1 MWFLGAGISRTAG
14 MPIATDLI
22 WDLKL
27 KHYCREE
34 NQIIDSHDINNDI
47 IKNKVQC
54 YMDSRGYPK
63 LWSSE
68 EYSFYFELTF
78 GSNYALQQKYLADK
92 LSEKKISLNIG
103 HRALAGLIELN
114 LARVIFTTNFDRV
127 IEQAYAQVSDSNIS
141 AYHLEGS
148 YAALEA
154 LNQERYPIYAKIH
167 GDFRYQSLKNL
178 SSDLLS
184 NDQEIQ
190 KCFLAASNRFGI
202 IITGY
207 SARDKNVM
215 EMFYKA
221 IDQGNAF
228 PFGLFWTVTNLNEVP
243 LAVSNFL
250 AKAQEKL
257 INAHIVE
264 TGTFDSMLSKIW
276 RQTPGK
282 SKKLEEKV
290 RNSLTREVKISL
302 PNTGTSYPILR
313 TNALPIVS
321 VPTEC
326 AMIETK
332 ISLSHIDV
340 KELLLKN
347 KSFSII
353 NRAEYIIGWGTEEEL
368 NKALGKDIV
377 LSISKYQLKNPIDL
391 ILNNKGYHAFY
402 ERALVI
408 SLCQTKPLLFR
419 KDKGFILA
427 VDPMKVNDPS
437 LIPIIETLKDKSGK
451 IPAISGT
458 IPNSIG
464 VTWSEAV
471 QVKMEC
477 KNSRLYLMLRPTIWM
492 EPQAERQKHIEFIKT
507 KLRYRYNSTSHNL
520 LSAWIHVLFGT
531 KSNEVEIGC
540 FIDSNFP
547 SIFRINTRTAF
558 SRK

>member
-1 MWFLGAGISRTAG
+1 MWFLGAGVSRTAG
-14 MPIATDLI
+14 MPTATDLI

-34 NQIIDSHDINNDI
+34 NQIIDSHDINNGI

-78 GSNYALQQKYLADK
+78 GSNYALQQKYLVEK

-114 LARVIFTTNFDRV
+114 MARVIFTTNFDAV

-141 AYHLEGS
+141 SYHLEGS

-167 GDFRYQSLKNL
+167 GDFRYQSLKNI

-190 KCFLAASNRFGI
+190 KCFLAAANRFGI
-202 IITGY
+202 IVTGY
-207 SARDKNVM
+207 SGRDKNVM

-221 IDQGNAF
+221 IEQNNAF
-228 PFGLFWTVTNLNEVP
+228 PFGLFWTVTNRNEVSS
-243 LAVSNFL
+243 AVSDFL
-250 AKAQEKL
+250 AKAKEKL

-276 RQTPGK
+276 RQTPGR
-282 SKKLEEKV
+282 SQKLEEKV
-290 RNSLTREVKISL
+290 RNLLTRGVKISL
-302 PNTGTSYPILR
+302 PNTGTNYPILR
-313 TNALPIVS
+313 TNALPIIS

-332 ISLSHIDV
+332 IPLSHIDV

-347 KSFSII
+347 KSTSII
-353 NRAEYIIGWGTEEEL
+353 NRAEKIIGWGTEEEL

-377 LSISKYQLKNPIDL
+377 LSISKYQLKNPIEL

-402 ERALVI
+402 ERAIVI
-408 SLCQTKPLLFR
+408 SLCQNKPLLFR

-437 LIPIIETLKDKSGK
+437 LTPISDALKDKSGK
-451 IPAISGT
+451 KWAISGT

-464 VTWSEAV
+464 ATWSEGV
-471 QVKMEC
+471 RVKMEC
-477 KNSRLYLMLRPTIWM
+477 KNSRLYLMLRPTIWL
-492 EPQAERQKHIEFIKT
+492 EPQAERQKHIDFIKT
-507 KLRYRYNSTSHNL
+507 KLRYRYNPTSHNL
-520 LSAWIHVLFGT
+520 LSAWIHILFGAI
-531 KSNEVEIGC
+531 SNEIEIGC
-540 FIDSNFP
+540 FKDSNFP